1 MANNKVINIE
11 PVAIPAAAAN
21 ILNCAITSLS
31 GPVGFSAT
39 QPYIILNHVR
49 IVNPTATAITVSL
62 WKGTTG
68 AHAAGTEWELAAYT
82 IASNG
87 SGANYVDVYSR
98 ARLDSTDFIVASASA
113 TGLTANFAG
122 EIGFS

>member
-11 PVAIPAAAAN
+11 PVAIPAAATN
-21 ILNCAITSLS
+21 ILNCTITSLA
-31 GPVGFSAT
+31 GPVGFTAT
-39 QPYIILNHVR
+39 QPYIVLNHLRV
-49 IVNPTATAITVSL
+49 VNPTAAAITVSM

-68 AHAAGTEWELAAYT
+68 AHAAGTEWELNAYS
-82 IASNG
+82 IGSNG
-87 SGANYVDVYSR
+87 SGANYVDVYTR
-98 ARLDSTDFIVASASA
+98 ARLDAADFIVASGSA

>member
-1 MANNKVINIE
+1 MANNKVINIA

-31 GPVGFSAT
+31 GPVGLTAT
-39 QPYIILNHVR
+39 QPYIIINHVR
-49 IVNPTATAITVSL
+49 IVNPTNAAIVVSL
-62 WKGTTG
+62 WKGG
-68 AHAAGTEWELAAYT
+68 SALHAAGTEWELNSYSVG
-82 IASNG
+82 SNG
-87 SGANYVDVYSR
+87 SGANYVDVYTR
-98 ARLDSTDFIVASASA
+98 ARLDSTDFIVASGSA